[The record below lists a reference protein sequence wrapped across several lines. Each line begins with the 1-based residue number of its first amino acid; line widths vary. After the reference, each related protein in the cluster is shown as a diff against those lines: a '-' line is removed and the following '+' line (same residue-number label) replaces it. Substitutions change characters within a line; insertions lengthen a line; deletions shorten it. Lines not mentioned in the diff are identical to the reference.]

1 MKYITLPS
9 IDTSEKRRLKNQN
22 NNHKFNHRN
31 FMSAK
36 KTKQNKLNV
45 NRDILYQMVLKTL
58 SFSEALLQV
67 RN

>member
-1 MKYITLPS
+1 
-9 IDTSEKRRLKNQN
+9 
-22 NNHKFNHRN
+22 
-31 FMSAK
+31 MSAK

-67 RN
+67 RNWNSKFKTKITDIPMFLTFLLGLSSFRL

>member
-1 MKYITLPS
+1 
-9 IDTSEKRRLKNQN
+9 
-22 NNHKFNHRN
+22 
-31 FMSAK
+31 MSAK

-67 RN
+67 RNWNSKFKTKITDVPMFLTFSPRLSSFRL

>member
-22 NNHKFNHRN
+22 NNHNFNHRN

-58 SFSEALLQV
+58 SSRKALLQV

>member
-1 MKYITLPS
+1 
-9 IDTSEKRRLKNQN
+9 
-22 NNHKFNHRN
+22 
-31 FMSAK
+31 MSAK